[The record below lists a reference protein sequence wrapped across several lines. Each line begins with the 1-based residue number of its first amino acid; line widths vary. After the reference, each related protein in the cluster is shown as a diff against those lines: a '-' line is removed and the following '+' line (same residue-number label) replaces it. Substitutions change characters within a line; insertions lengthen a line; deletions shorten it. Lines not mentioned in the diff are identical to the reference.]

1 MKYADA
7 YVSLLL
13 LTGNGSIIIFNRN
26 KEEFQRPPVESIK
39 SILNHI
45 ESGVFYFPMTFYF
58 DAIGLSRFQSFILI
72 TSWKCYCNV
81 LSYSYFFI

>member
-45 ESGVFYFPMTFYF
+45 ESGVFYFPMTSYF
-58 DAIGLSRFQSFILI
+58 DAIGLSRFQSNMKFLREF
-72 TSWKCYCNV
+72 YPYNFLV
-81 LSYSYFFI
+81 MLL